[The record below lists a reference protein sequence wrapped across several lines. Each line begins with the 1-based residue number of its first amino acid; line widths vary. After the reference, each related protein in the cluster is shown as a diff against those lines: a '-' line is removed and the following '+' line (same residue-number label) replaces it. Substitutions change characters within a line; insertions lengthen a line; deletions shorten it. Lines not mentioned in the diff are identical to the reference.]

1 MDQYTK
7 EIFIKSSKTA
17 IIQVVGISA
26 RLVTSIFLGR
36 VLGASGLGDVNLI
49 NQIITI
55 LMVLSMF
62 GMDHV
67 LVKKIS
73 IGLSK
78 NNLDA
83 IGPIIFTAVVTNTV
97 IALLLT
103 SLILFF
109 SNSIS
114 HFFDSDQIGLPLTI
128 SVIILLPQ
136 TLGVIFAVAANGFNK
151 VWQSRLL
158 KDFSTSIFVLLGLS
172 IMYILPLEFTLFNV
186 ILVYVLSRL
195 LTALISYG
203 YFKKLYHPVWIKS
216 PIDKSMV
223 AMAKP
228 LLFVSATTLLAS
240 SIDIIMLGWLSSSK
254 DVGLYTVATR
264 LVLFIA
270 FFLQI
275 TNAAISPKIASFY
288 AEGKI
293 ADIRNMVNK
302 VTFWLIIIG
311 ILSFLFFI
319 ILGKPVLGLWGEEF
333 VTAYTALIILCIGQ
347 VFNVSTGCS
356 GVLLIMTGNEKV
368 YSYLTGGFL
377 FLNVF
382 LNYILINAYGILGAA
397 YATSFTITLENI
409 VRVIIAKKRTG
420 ILTLPNI
427 FKRLE

>member
-158 KDFSTSIFVLLGLS
+158 NDF
-172 IMYILPLEFTLFNV
+172 
-186 ILVYVLSRL
+186 
-195 LTALISYG
+195 
-203 YFKKLYHPVWIKS
+203 
-216 PIDKSMV
+216 
-223 AMAKP
+223 
-228 LLFVSATTLLAS
+228 
-240 SIDIIMLGWLSSSK
+240 
-254 DVGLYTVATR
+254 
-264 LVLFIA
+264 
-270 FFLQI
+270 
-275 TNAAISPKIASFY
+275 
-288 AEGKI
+288 
-293 ADIRNMVNK
+293 
-302 VTFWLIIIG
+302 
-311 ILSFLFFI
+311 
-319 ILGKPVLGLWGEEF
+319 
-333 VTAYTALIILCIGQ
+333 
-347 VFNVSTGCS
+347 
-356 GVLLIMTGNEKV
+356 
-368 YSYLTGGFL
+368 
-377 FLNVF
+377 
-382 LNYILINAYGILGAA
+382 
-397 YATSFTITLENI
+397 
-409 VRVIIAKKRTG
+409 
-420 ILTLPNI
+420 
-427 FKRLE
+427 